1 VSTTTFRNLRI
12 YHKLKPE
19 DINRTDIN
27 SKEDKYQDAVLA
39 NLEKKATKKNKRK
52 TKKQKRSI

>member
-1 VSTTTFRNLRI
+1 MSTTTFRSAKL
-12 YHKLKPE
+12 YHKLTDR

-39 NLEKKATKKNKRK
+39 NLEKKAKKGKKREK
-52 TKKQKRSI
+52 NS